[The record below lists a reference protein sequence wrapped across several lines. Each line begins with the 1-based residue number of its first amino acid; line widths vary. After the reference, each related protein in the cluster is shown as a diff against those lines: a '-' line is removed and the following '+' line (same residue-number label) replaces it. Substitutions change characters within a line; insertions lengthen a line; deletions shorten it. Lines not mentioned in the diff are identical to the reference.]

1 MSPEQIDR
9 SVLAG
14 KDRDELHTIASA
26 IGVKAAT
33 RMRKADLVEAIM
45 GVVEG
50 GNGNGEQSETA
61 GKGPEKA
68 PRASSRAAK
77 ADNGSTTGPTVTA
90 APARVPTSG
99 AGQTRTRRSR
109 AGCAPPG
116 RRS

>member
-61 GKGPEKA
+61 GKGPGEGPA
-68 PRASSRAAK
+68 GLVPCGQGRQRFRPRVQ
-77 ADNGSTTGPTVTA
+77 P
-90 APARVPTSG
+90 
-99 AGQTRTRRSR
+99 
-109 AGCAPPG
+109 
-116 RRS
+116 

>member
-45 GVVEG
+45 GVVDG
-50 GNGNGEQSETA
+50 GNGSSQEA
-61 GKGPEKA
+61 DKADKA
-68 PRASSRAAK
+68 PRA
-77 ADNGSTTGPTVTA
+77 TV
-90 APARVPTSG
+90 PRSQVRQRVR
-99 AGQTRTRRSR
+99 QRV
-109 AGCAPPG
+109 
-116 RRS
+116 